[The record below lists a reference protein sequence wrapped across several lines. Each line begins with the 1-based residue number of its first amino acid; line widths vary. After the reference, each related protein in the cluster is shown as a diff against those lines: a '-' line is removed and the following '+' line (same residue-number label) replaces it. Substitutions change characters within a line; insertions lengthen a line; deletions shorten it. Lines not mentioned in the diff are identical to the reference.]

1 LRFPLRNLK
10 RFWLSTALLFVFTFI
25 LGSIVS
31 SLFENKIYDQK
42 IRSFSRANAA
52 PIVLVEIDKE
62 SLSFYDKNFNIS
74 WPWPRGLYARAID
87 FLTAAGAKAVAL
99 DMIFSEPSLYGGEDE
114 LLAAAMNKSGRVF
127 MPLFFS
133 KGEGGVADLDK
144 FALNEELPLSR
155 LPVKEGDV
163 LLPVPL
169 LSAPL
174 RGGGNG
180 SEDPDQDGIY
190 RRLHHFFR
198 SHGRVYPSF
207 SLALAL
213 FANPQLS
220 LAEIPF
226 AADSGLNLKFY
237 KKNSFRRFSISE
249 LIQSQVRLEARQ
261 KAVVAAIDFKDKIVM
276 IGPTA
281 QGLLDNRS
289 NPLNAAGSGFELHA
303 TALANLLERD
313 FIRVLDPWLQWL
325 LFFLAIVALNF
336 FLSRIKSIQAQLL
349 AAAGAVLLALAGNL
363 LLFYLGFDLDFIPL
377 FLGLLAC
384 TGHDVYQRYQR
395 VRREKKFIEK
405 AFKGYMSDALLAEVK
420 KNPRG
425 LNLGGEKKL
434 VTIFFSDLAGFTTM
448 SEKLP
453 PEEVVRILNTYL
465 KRMTA
470 VIMEGGGFVN
480 KFEGDAI
487 MAFWGA
493 PLPSE
498 RQAAQAMRAAL
509 RCQEE
514 LQALNDDFEKNGL
527 PRLGMRIGINSG
539 EVIVGNIG
547 SQERFEYTVIG
558 DAVNLASRLEGI
570 NKQYGTK
577 VICGA
582 LAGNMAS
589 AQMVLRRL
597 DRVRVKGKLNP
608 EEIFE
613 VLAEKTQPAP
623 GEVERL
629 AHFEKALQ
637 LYFSGDFG
645 AALEIFTGAADD
657 PPSRVF
663 AERCQRLLAHPPD
676 NWDGCW
682 TFTEK

>member
-1 LRFPLRNLK
+1 LK
-10 RFWLSTALLFVFTFI
+10 RFLASTALIFACTFI

-31 SLFENKIYDQK
+31 SLFEKKIYDQK
-42 IRSFSRANAA
+42 IRTFSRPNAA

-62 SLSFYDKNFNIS
+62 SLSFYNKNFTIP

-87 FLTAAGAKAVAL
+87 FLTAAGAKVIAL

-114 LLAAAMNKSGRVF
+114 LLATAMNKSGRVF

-133 KGEGGVADLDK
+133 KGEGAVADLDK
-144 FALNEELPLSR
+144 FALKKELPLSR
-155 LPVKEGDV
+155 LPAKEGDI
-163 LLPVPL
+163 LLPVPPL
-169 LSAPL
+169 LAQL

-180 SEDPDQDGIY
+180 SEDPDRDGIY

-198 SHGRVYPSF
+198 HHGLIYPSF
-207 SLALAL
+207 SLALAM
-213 FANPQLS
+213 FADPQLS

-261 KAVVAAIDFKDKIVM
+261 KAVVPAADFKDKIVM

-313 FIRVLDPWLQWL
+313 FIRVLDSRLQWL
-325 LFFLAIVALNF
+325 LALLLIALLNF
-336 FLSRIKSIQAQLL
+336 SLPRIKALPWQLL
-349 AAAGAVLLALAGNL
+349 AAFSAILLVLAGNL
-363 LLFYLGFDLDFIPL
+363 FLFYLGFDLDFIPL
-377 FLGLLAC
+377 LLGLVAC
-384 TGHDVYQRYQR
+384 TGYDAYNRYQR
-395 VRREKKFIEK
+395 VHREKKFIQN
-405 AFKGYMSDALLAEVK
+405 AFKNYLSDSLLAEVM
-420 KNPRG
+420 KNPG
-425 LNLGGEKKL
+425 ALNLGGAKKL
-434 VTIFFSDLAGFTTM
+434 VTIFFSDLAGFTTL

-453 PEEVVRILNTYL
+453 PEEVVHILNAYL
-465 KRMTA
+465 ERMTS
-470 VIMEGGGFVN
+470 VIMESGGFVN

-493 PLPSE
+493 PLASE
-498 RQAAQAMRAAL
+498 QQAAQAMGAAL

-514 LQALNDDFEKNGL
+514 LLALNDDFEKNGL

-547 SQERFEYTVIG
+547 SRKRFEYTVIG

-570 NKQYGTK
+570 NKQYQTAI
-577 VICGA
+577 ICGA
-582 LAGNMAS
+582 LAGGMA
-589 AQMVLRRL
+589 AGEMVLRRL
-597 DRVRVKGKLNP
+597 DRVRVKGKQKP

-613 VLAEKTQPAP
+613 VMAEKSAAGM
-623 GEVERL
+623 GELLEN
-629 AHFEKALQ
+629 FEKGLQ
-637 LYFSGDFG
+637 LYFAGDFA
-645 AALEIFTGAADD
+645 AALKVFLTLADD
-657 PPSRVF
+657 PPAQVF
-663 AERCQRLLAHPPD
+663 AKRCQWLLDNPPAQ
-676 NWDGCW
+676 WDGCW